1 MKTTILKTFIISLI
15 SFSFSGILN
24 SETGWEYQQST
35 FQAFYMLEDTQIDG
49 IAVESTDVIGA
60 FKNGICVG
68 WVYADPGGFTTIPL
82 MGDDGSEYSNGY
94 MLNEEIADLVDKHIA
109 DEEERYLE
117 MEKQLQWYQK
127 ELNLNPLSWGKR
139 KNK

>member
-1 MKTTILKTFIISLI
+1 MVGYVRIE
-15 SFSFSGILN
+15 N
-24 SETGWEYQQST
+24 R
-35 FQAFYMLEDTQIDG
+35 
-49 IAVESTDVIGA
+49 IGA
-60 FKNGICVG
+60 LERRMDI
-68 WVYADPGGFTTIPL
+68 A
-82 MGDDGSEYSNGY
+82 
-94 MLNEEIADLVDKHIA
+94 NEEIADLVDKHIA

>member
-1 MKTTILKTFIISLI
+1 MSNDKPQTARSYRGGIIDDNFSLHI
-15 SFSFSGILN
+15 NIKWAIQCALIIVAAVVGYVRIEN
-24 SETGWEYQQST
+24 RIGD
-35 FQAFYMLEDTQIDG
+35 LERRMD
-49 IAVESTDVIGA
+49 IA
-60 FKNGICVG
+60 
-68 WVYADPGGFTTIPL
+68 
-82 MGDDGSEYSNGY
+82 
-94 MLNEEIADLVDKHIA
+94 NEEIADLVDKHIA